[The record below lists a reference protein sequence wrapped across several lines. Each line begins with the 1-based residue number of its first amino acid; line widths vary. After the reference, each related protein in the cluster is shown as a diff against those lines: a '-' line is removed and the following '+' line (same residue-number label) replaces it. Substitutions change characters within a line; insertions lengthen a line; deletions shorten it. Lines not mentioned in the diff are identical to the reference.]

1 MRSASAASD
10 PERDL
15 PGRKR
20 LSVLLTTE
28 GTYPHHGGGV
38 STWCHALTQRLRD
51 VDFTLLSVAMHPYLK
66 HLYEL
71 SPNVREHVTV
81 PLWGTADP
89 AESRPGLSYAAFLE
103 RRAAASS
110 EQARDAFDTLW
121 TRFVMAALSR
131 HADALPQLT
140 TAVVGLHT
148 HFAAHDYKVSFDDTR
163 VWHSFV
169 TSSVAAWK
177 SETRTPE
184 PSLAELTEAF
194 RLAYRFLIV
203 LDAEVPASDVTHSA
217 AAGLCGLPCIVAKV
231 TRGTPYLLTEHGIY
245 LREQYLNLRRTTA
258 SVFVRWFASRLIG
271 AVTDLNY
278 MHADLIAPVCDYNTR
293 WERWR
298 GVSSDRIRV
307 IYNGVD
313 PARFPPCPPATNAR
327 PTVVAVSQIFALKGQ
342 LDLIEAAALVRCE
355 IPDVEFRIYGAV
367 TDKSY
372 YEQCVSKVVALN
384 LENTVTFCGSTDR
397 PWEAYRRADV
407 VALASVSE
415 GFPFAVI
422 EAMLCRRAV
431 VATDVG
437 GVSEALGETGALV
450 PARSRSHLAAV
461 VTQLL
466 RDPAERERL
475 AGMAVARATSLFTE
489 DRFLQAY
496 SDSYKSLHVSI
507 EHDRRTAR
515 RSIRSVTTR
524 IATGMRA
531 RLVSKREDSCRF
543 QEPFAVLHSVT

>member
-1 MRSASAASD
+1 MTSRQ
-10 PERDL
+10 
-15 PGRKR
+15 R

-51 VDFTLLSVAMHPYLK
+51 VDFTILSVAMHPYLR

-89 AESRPGLSYAAFLE
+89 AESRPQLSYAAFLE
-103 RRAAASS
+103 RRAAAAS
-110 EQARDAFDTLW
+110 EQARAAFDALW
-121 TRFVMAALSR
+121 STFVVTAL
-131 HADALPQLT
+131 AKQTDALPQLT

-148 HFAAHDYKVSFDDTR
+148 HFATHDYKVSFDDAR
-163 VWHSFV
+163 AWRSFV
-169 TSSVAAWK
+169 TASVAAWTLEK
-177 SETRTPE
+177 RTPE

-203 LDAEVPASDVTHSA
+203 LDAEVPVADVSHSA

-258 SVFVRWFASRLIG
+258 SPFVRWFASRLIG
-271 AVTDLNY
+271 AITDLNY

-313 PARFPPCPPATNAR
+313 PARFPPCPTATNAR

-342 LDLIEAAALVRCE
+342 LDLIEAAAQVRSE

-367 TDKSY
+367 TDQSY
-372 YEQCVSKVVALN
+372 YEQCVSRVAALD
-384 LENTVTFCGSTDR
+384 LKNTVTFCGSTDR
-397 PWEAYRRADV
+397 PWEAYRRADL

-431 VATDVG
+431 IATDVG
-437 GVSEALGETGALV
+437 GVSEALGDTGALV
-450 PARSRSHLAAV
+450 PARSPAHLASV
-461 VTQLL
+461 VTGLL
-466 RDPAERERL
+466 RAPAERERL
-475 AGMAVARATSLFTE
+475 AGIGLARAKSLFTE
-489 DRFLQAY
+489 DRFLKAY
-496 SDSYKSLHVSI
+496 SDSYRSLHAS
-507 EHDRRTAR
+507 T
-515 RSIRSVTTR
+515 STTDAER
-524 IATGMRA
+524 VEASA
-531 RLVSKREDSCRF
+531 
-543 QEPFAVLHSVT
+543 A